1 MCSKREA
8 FINVVSCQDTPTKNT
23 WFGWPFGALSPR
35 GQLLV
40 STFSPFLCFEVQF
53 VSTLAFLL
61 RQLIYQLKC
70 CLFPFYKGLYGG
82 LELALIWIKLIR
94 EPKATPNYC
103 PSWPED
109 KNQSCSGTTKTIGLA
124 SKGLLLRQVYTG
136 NNRDRLRKYKPELWV
151 TLKMDFTHSEKL
163 AKSSIQPK
171 ICL

>member
-1 MCSKREA
+1 MSSHVKTH
-8 FINVVSCQDTPTKNT
+8 QQKTPDLGGPLVLYHQGVNY
-23 WFGWPFGALSPR
+23 LSVHSP
-35 GQLLV
+35 
-40 STFSPFLCFEVQF
+40 PFLCFEVQF